1 MHGEDKFSI
10 PNAWQAWLITCDD
23 DWFQATQSP
32 SEIALRSME
41 ERKEHK
47 AAEMLKS
54 GLETISPEEKAARA
68 ASKRKEMEVCKR
80 NDSCNLNCEKIH
92 TVMCMRRCE
101 KAWSN
106 RTRNLQPPNTSTPQL
121 PNLRH
126 LYPLPSLNSEHTC
139 RYPRRGGRAW
149 SNS

>member
-32 SEIALRSME
+32 CEIALRSME

-80 NDSCNLNCEKIH
+80 NNSCNLNCEKVH
-92 TVMCMRRCE
+92 AVMCMRRCE
-101 KAWSN
+101 NAWSN
-106 RTRNLQPPNTSTPQL
+106 RARNLQPPNTSTPQHLNL
-121 PNLRH
+121 PTFNTSIPDPH
-126 LYPLPSLNSEHTC
+126 
-139 RYPRRGGRAW
+139 
-149 SNS
+149 